1 MDSFNKDIFLL
12 MLHYLEK
19 NHLLHQPA
27 TLCFAHEDSAVIL
40 VLQCIIKVRLNVLI
54 IIRLTFMALQFLLF
68 SRRDISHLL
77 PKKIDSLASAL
88 VVLDCFERL
97 SLLLN
102 TSITNELLIIQFL
115 IPIGFSSS
123 SWWAL
128 SQRIW
133 TFLTAPSAAR
143 FLLRLVALPC
153 LTHPCYLSSSLW
165 N

>member
-1 MDSFNKDIFLL
+1 

-40 VLQCIIKVRLNVLI
+40 VLQCIIKVCLDVLV
-54 IIRLTFMALQFLLF
+54 IIRLTFAPKWHFRF
-68 SRRDISHLL
+68 CRFHDKPTHCTYHL
-77 PKKIDSLASAL
+77 KKIDSLASAL
-88 VVLDCFERL
+88 AVLDCFERL

-123 SWWAL
+123 S
-128 SQRIW
+128 
-133 TFLTAPSAAR
+133 
-143 FLLRLVALPC
+143 
-153 LTHPCYLSSSLW
+153 
-165 N
+165 